1 MNKKVIYQL
10 DGRPKLTEAIPLGL
24 QHVLAMFVGNVTPL
38 IIISNVL
45 NLDPQIK
52 ASLIQC
58 AMFVSGLVTLI
69 QCYPLGPVGAKLPI
83 VMGTS
88 FGFVP
93 AATAIGVKYGMSGI
107 LGACLIGALFQIL
120 IGGLVLKRIRKYF
133 PPVVTGIVVLTMGI
147 ALLPTGV
154 NYFAGGVGAADFAS
168 PSNLLLG
175 TIVLITVIFFKQY
188 TKGMLSISSVLIGLI
203 VGYIVAIP
211 MGKIDFSSLSQA
223 ALLSL
228 PVPFQL
234 GFEFPIDAIIAM
246 IFVYMVSTVETIG
259 DTTAIANSGL
269 GREASEKEIVGA
281 VLADGIGSLVGTLFS
296 VLPNTSFGQNV
307 GIVAMTKIVNRFVIA
322 TGACILILA
331 GIFPKVGALIS
342 LMPASVLGGAS
353 IVMFSM
359 IVVSGIRLI
368 TTETL
373 TERNAMIV
381 AVSLGLGLGVAYVP
395 GFFDTFPESIQLIF
409 GESKTVLPAILA
421 VILNIVLPK
430 EEICEDK
437 ALTA

>member
-1 MNKKVIYQL
+1 MKEKVIYQL
-10 DGRPKLTEAIPLGL
+10 DGRPKLSEAIPLGL

-45 NLDPQIK
+45 NLDDSTK
-52 ASLIQC
+52 AMLIQC
-58 AMFVSGLVTLI
+58 AMLVSGIVTLI
-69 QCYPLGPVGAKLPI
+69 QCYPIGPVGAKLPI

-93 AATAIGVKYGMSGI
+93 AATAIGVKYGMPGI
-107 LGACLIGALFQIL
+107 LGACLVGAIIQSIVA
-120 IGGLVLKRIRKYF
+120 GLVLKHIRKYF
-133 PPVVTGIVVLTMGI
+133 PPIVTGIVVLTMGI

-154 NYFAGGVGAADFAS
+154 NYFAGGSGAVDFAS

-188 TKGMLSISSVLIGLI
+188 TKGMLSISSVLIGLF

-223 ALLSL
+223 SLLAI
-228 PVPFQL
+228 PMPFKL
-234 GFEFPIDAIIAM
+234 GFEFHLDAIVAM
-246 IFVYMVSTVETIG
+246 TFVYLVSTVETIG
-259 DTTAIANSGL
+259 NATAIANSTL
-269 GREASEKEIVGA
+269 NREPNEREVVGG
-281 VLADGIGSLVGTLFS
+281 VLADGIGSLIGAIFN

-307 GIVAMTKIVNRFVIA
+307 GIIAMTKIVNRFVVG
-322 TGACILILA
+322 TGAAILILA

-342 LMPASVLGGAS
+342 LMPPSVLGGAS

-368 TTETL
+368 TTEKL

-381 AVSLGLGLGVAYVP
+381 AVSLGLGLGVSYVP
-395 GFFDTFPESIQLIF
+395 GFFAYFPESIQLIF

-430 EEICEDK
+430 EETYECEQVS
-437 ALTA
+437 A

>member
-1 MNKKVIYQL
+1 MREKVIYQL
-10 DGRPKLTEAIPLGL
+10 DGRPKLSEAIPLGL

-45 NLDPQIK
+45 NLDDSTK
-52 ASLIQC
+52 TMLIQC
-58 AMFVSGLVTLI
+58 AMLVSGIVTLI
-69 QCYPLGPVGAKLPI
+69 QCYPIGPVGAKLPI

-93 AATAIGVKYGMSGI
+93 AATAIGVKYGMPGI
-107 LGACLIGALFQIL
+107 LGACLIGAIIQSVVA
-120 IGGLVLKRIRKYF
+120 GLVLKRIRKYF
-133 PPVVTGIVVLTMGI
+133 PPIVTGIVVLTMGI

-154 NYFAGGVGAADFAS
+154 NYFAGGAGAVDFAS

-175 TIVLITVIFFKQY
+175 TIVLVTVIFFKQY
-188 TKGMLSISSVLIGLI
+188 TKGMLSISSVLIGLV

-211 MGKIDFSSLSQA
+211 MNKIDFSSLSQVSF
-223 ALLSL
+223 LSI
-228 PVPFQL
+228 PMPFKL
-234 GFEFPIDAIIAM
+234 GFEFHLDAIVAM
-246 IFVYMVSTVETIG
+246 TFVYIVSTVETIG
-259 DTTAIANSGL
+259 NATAIANSTL
-269 GREASEKEIVGA
+269 NREPNEREIVGG
-281 VLADGIGSLVGTLFS
+281 VLADGVGSLIGAIFN

-307 GIVAMTKIVNRFVIA
+307 GIIAMTKIVNRFVVG
-322 TGACILILA
+322 TGAVILILA

-368 TTETL
+368 TTEKL

-381 AVSLGLGLGVAYVP
+381 AVSLGLGLGVSYVP
-395 GFFDTFPESIQLIF
+395 GFFAYFPESIQLIF

-430 EEICEDK
+430 EEVYECDQVM
-437 ALTA
+437 A

>member
-1 MNKKVIYQL
+1 MNNKVIYQL
-10 DGRPKLTEAIPLGL
+10 DGKPKLREAIPLGL
-24 QHVLAMFVGNVTPL
+24 QHILAMFVGNVTPL

-45 NLDPQIK
+45 NMDASTK

-58 AMFVSGLVTLI
+58 AMFVSGIVTLM
-69 QCYPLGPVGAKLPI
+69 QCYPLGPIGAKLPI

-93 AATAIGVKYGMSGI
+93 AATAIGVKYGIEGI
-107 LGACLIGALFQIL
+107 LGACLVGALFEIL
-120 IGGLVLKRIRKYF
+120 VGGLVLKRIRKYF

-168 PSNLLLG
+168 PSNLFLG

-188 TKGMLSISSVLIGLI
+188 TKGMLSMSSVLIGLI
-203 VGYIVAIP
+203 VGYLVAIP

-223 ALLSL
+223 AFVSI

-234 GFEFPIDAIIAM
+234 GFSFHMDAIIAM

-281 VLADGIGSLVGTLFS
+281 VLADGIGSFLGAIFN

-307 GIVAMTKIVNRFVIA
+307 GIVAMTKIVNRFVVA
-322 TGACILILA
+322 TGAFILIIA

-368 TTETL
+368 TTDKL
-373 TERNAMIV
+373 TERNAMII

-395 GFFDTFPESIQLIF
+395 GFFDAFPESIQLIF

-421 VILNIVLPK
+421 VILNMVLPK
-430 EEICEDK
+430 EEMCEEK

>member
-1 MNKKVIYQL
+1 MKEKAIYKL
-10 DGRPKLTEAIPLGL
+10 DGRPKLTQAIPLGL
-24 QHVLAMFVGNVTPL
+24 QHILAMFVGNVTPL

-45 NLDPQIK
+45 NLDSQTK

-58 AMFVSGLVTLI
+58 AMLVSGLVTLI
-69 QCYPLGPVGAKLPI
+69 QCYPLGPIGARLPI

-93 AATAIGVKYGMSGI
+93 AATAIGVKYGMEGI
-107 LGACLIGALFQIL
+107 LGACLVGAIFQMIV
-120 IGGLVLKRIRKYF
+120 GGLVLKHIRKYF

-154 NYFAGGVGAADFAS
+154 NYFAGGVGASDFAS

-211 MGKIDFSSLSQA
+211 MGKIDFSSLSQVSF
-223 ALLSL
+223 LSV
-228 PVPFQL
+228 PVPFKL
-234 GFEFPIDAIIAM
+234 GFEFHVDAIIAM

-269 GREASEKEIVGA
+269 GREASEKEIIGS
-281 VLADGIGSLVGTLFS
+281 VLADGIGSLLGAVFS

-307 GIVAMTKIVNRFVIA
+307 GIVAMTKIVNRFVVA
-322 TGACILILA
+322 TGAFILIIA

-342 LMPASVLGGAS
+342 LMPSSVLGGAS

-359 IVVSGIRLI
+359 IVVSGIKLI
-368 TTETL
+368 TTDKL
-373 TERNAMIV
+373 TERNTMII

-395 GFFDTFPESIQLIF
+395 GFFDAFPESIQLIF
-409 GESKTVLPAILA
+409 GESKTVLPALLA
-421 VILNIVLPK
+421 VVLNIVLPN
-430 EEICEDK
+430 EEEVMDIVVS
-437 ALTA
+437 